1 MKKVLV
7 IEDDYSIAKL
17 IKIYVEMA
25 NYEVSIAADGE
36 CALQMLLEE
45 TYNIVLLDL
54 MLPIFD
60 GEYMLE
66 QIKKLDIPVIVVS
79 AKSNLS
85 DRVKLLRLGA
95 DDYIIKPFESADLV
109 ARIEAVLRRY
119 EKNSG
124 ILYFKDIE
132 IDENKHRVYRNKEI
146 IKISP
151 KEYDLLCCLVKNQN
165 KVLSKETIQVLVW
178 KSENT
183 IETRTVDVHI
193 QRLRKKLELNNEIK
207 TVTKVGYML
216 ENISDDNDL

>member
-25 NYEVSIAADGE
+25 NYEVLIAADGE

-132 IDENKHRVYRNKEI
+132 IDENKHRVCRNKEV

-151 KEYDLLCCLVKNQN
+151 KEYDLLCCLIKNKN
-165 KVLSKETIQVLVW
+165 KVLSKETIQILVW

-193 QRLRKKLELNNEIK
+193 QRLRKKLKLNNEIK
-207 TVTKVGYML
+207 TITKVGYML
-216 ENISDDNDL
+216 ENISDANDL

>member
-7 IEDDYSIAKL
+7 IEDDCSIAKL

-132 IDENKHRVYRNKEI
+132 IDENKHRVCRNKEI

-216 ENISDDNDL
+216 ENISDANDL